1 MRLGEI
7 RYTAETR
14 RCPRKY
20 WDQMDS
26 ADADVRT
33 ALAEDPETPSCVLR
47 VLAADS
53 NINVRLAVA
62 SNSAAT
68 WPVLKTL
75 VEADEEDWD
84 VLELV
89 ALHGAITERIARYIA
104 HVGSYRVLENLRDN
118 DKLSPRF
125 RGRVERLLR
134 QVLVWED

>member
-1 MRLGEI
+1 
-7 RYTAETR
+7 
-14 RCPRKY
+14 
-20 WDQMDS
+20 MDS